1 MSEYPIKDLTPK
13 NKVELEVDPRLF
25 KVPFNMIVYGKSASG
40 KTNFL
45 LNLIEPYKKIFK
57 NRMIVFTASIDNTW
71 KKPLEDTNGILY
83 RSLYSDTKKV
93 CIIEEIMKFQK
104 KELDEVGMAN
114 MKHVLIILDDFLDD
128 PIMAKRSSVITKLFR
143 CARHYHISII
153 LTSQGYTSI
162 QKSIR
167 CLSWNDI
174 IFKPSAPELE
184 QMTIEKC
191 GMIDVS
197 KDQFKEIIRSITE
210 EPYSFAK
217 LDNRKFKIYKR
228 LSNDAFDFSSFLG

>member
-1 MSEYPIKDLTPK
+1 MSEYEIKDLTPK
-13 NKVELEVDPRLF
+13 DKIEIEVDPRLF
-25 KVPFNMIVYGKSASG
+25 KVPFNLICYGKSASG

-57 NRMIVFTASIDNTW
+57 GRFVVFTASIDNTW
-71 KKPLEDTNGILY
+71 QKPLEETNGILY
-83 RSLYSDTKKV
+83 RSLYSENTKKN
-93 CIIEEIMKFQK
+93 IIEEIMKFQK
-104 KELDEVGMAN
+104 KELDENGQKN
-114 MKHVLIILDDFLDD
+114 LKNVLIILDDFLDD

-143 CARHYHISII
+143 CARHYGISII

-174 IFKPSAPELE
+174 IFHPSAPELE
-184 QMTIEKC
+184 QMAIEKC
-191 GMIDVS
+191 GMINVN
-197 KDQFKEIIRSITE
+197 KDQFKEIIRNITE

-228 LSNDAFDFSSFLG
+228 LSNEPFDYSDFM